1 MQVSALVRPEL
12 LVEIEAFAL
21 VPEPATESAVVAGAV
36 VDGAARPYP
45 RSVGGAEP
53 AE

>member
-21 VPEPATESAVVAGAV
+21 VPEPATESAVV
-36 VDGAARPYP
+36 DGAARPYP

>member
-21 VPEPATESAVVAGAV
+21 VPEPATESGAV
-36 VDGAARPYP
+36 GGAARPYL